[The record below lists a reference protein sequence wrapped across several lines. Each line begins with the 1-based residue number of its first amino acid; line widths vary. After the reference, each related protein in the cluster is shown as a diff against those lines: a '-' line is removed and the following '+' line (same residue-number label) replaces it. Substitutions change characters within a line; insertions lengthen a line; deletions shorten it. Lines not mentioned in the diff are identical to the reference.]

1 MGPHSEALMNAATPL
16 NELRADFLRNSTESM
31 PIAGMLFWIAV
42 GIAALRLAPG
52 TLAMV
57 VLCGSGAIFP
67 FGLLID
73 RLRGRTMRSGT
84 GGNPVVAL
92 FLQSLALVV
101 LLWPLV
107 ILAARAAASSDII
120 VLGGAILMG
129 ILWIPYGWAADDSS
143 GLQHAIGRS
152 VLCYAAYIVAPQH
165 WKATS
170 IAAAVVLAY
179 LFSFLRMKRATQ
191 AQPGLVEGL

>member
-1 MGPHSEALMNAATPL
+1 MNATTPL
-16 NELRADFLRNSTESM
+16 NELRADFLRNSTQSM

-52 TLAMV
+52 TLALV

-67 FGLLID
+67 LGLLID

-84 GGNPVVAL
+84 GGNPVMAM

-107 ILAARAAASSDII
+107 ILAARAAGSADLI

-129 ILWIPYGWAADDSS
+129 IIWIPYGWAADDPS
-143 GLQHAIGRS
+143 GLHHAIGRS
-152 VLCYAAYIVAPQH
+152 VLCYTAYIVAPQH
-165 WKATS
+165 WRPTS

-179 LFSFLRMKRATQ
+179 LFSFLRMRRPAAATLLLDTKRS
-191 AQPGLVEGL
+191 